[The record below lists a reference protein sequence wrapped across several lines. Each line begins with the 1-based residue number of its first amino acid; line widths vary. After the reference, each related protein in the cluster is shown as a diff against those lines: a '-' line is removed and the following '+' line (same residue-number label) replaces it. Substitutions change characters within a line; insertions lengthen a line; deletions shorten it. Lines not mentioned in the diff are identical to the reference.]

1 MNINNGIDQR
11 EFSTTYSFVDIIRIS
26 LKNKLMI
33 LSIATIV
40 LLIGVYISYTS
51 EPVYRASVYLRIED
65 KSAAEN
71 IFGLD
76 DTESSGRI
84 SEEIEI
90 IKSRKI
96 AEGVVQDLWSSNWK
110 MKLHLFES
118 KKYVPRGQKIRSL
131 VKRVLSL
138 GMWSGD
144 SEEVNSI
151 DYSKSIDASLVKKFS
166 KKLMNHTT
174 VQSRSGTNIIIITV
188 SSTFPDD
195 AKIIA
200 NAYAKVYKAL
210 DYEWMISEALGLTQF
225 LDSEIDPKYNEMIA
239 SGERLIEFKEIN
251 KVFSPDQEAS
261 NKLNQISESKIEKN
275 ILEGSIKADDLILA
289 ETKRVIENIDFNTD
303 ILDEINVKKEKIR
316 ELELEIE
323 IFTRTSSYKDSKDDI
338 DSIQDEI
345 NDLKNQIKTFN
356 NICEQ
361 DIEACSDPYTYSQK
375 LSAQVDDL
383 DKSIKRNRINL
394 QKVNERIN
402 VLESELGTMPSLQK
416 TLEQLQTEFDVKYST
431 YQRLIEK
438 LEEAKISLN
447 SIQSKVRIVDAAS
460 RPTLPVSPNIR
471 VNILLSIV
479 LGLGLGVVTA
489 FTREFFDNSI
499 KSIEYLEGIGLSI
512 LAIIPVIGDVKS
524 EGNRRKKNNN
534 DPAKKK
540 AEVGKLQRR
549 LITHEDPKSPVS
561 EAYRGLRTSLIYSAH
576 DKKKKTIMVSS
587 PGPGEGKTTTI
598 INLAITY
605 ANLGKKTLIIDADLR
620 KPVLHK
626 VFNQKKDKG
635 LTHLIANTT
644 DDYKD
649 IVKHTEVENLDLITC
664 GVVPPNPSELL
675 ASEELENLIGK
686 LEEDY
691 DIILFDAPPIMAV
704 TDAIVLS
711 RLINQFVLVVHF
723 GKTDKG
729 AIARTL
735 TSMAQVNVEQ
745 SGIVLNALDYRSSYY
760 YSGSYYNYYNY
771 YYYGT
776 EK

>member
-1 MNINNGIDQR
+1 
-11 EFSTTYSFVDIIRIS
+11 
-26 LKNKLMI
+26 
-33 LSIATIV
+33 
-40 LLIGVYISYTS
+40 
-51 EPVYRASVYLRIED
+51 
-65 KSAAEN
+65 
-71 IFGLD
+71 
-76 DTESSGRI
+76 
-84 SEEIEI
+84 
-90 IKSRKI
+90 
-96 AEGVVQDLWSSNWK
+96 
-110 MKLHLFES
+110 
-118 KKYVPRGQKIRSL
+118 
-131 VKRVLSL
+131 
-138 GMWSGD
+138 
-144 SEEVNSI
+144 
-151 DYSKSIDASLVKKFS
+151 
-166 KKLMNHTT
+166 

-512 LAIIPVIGDVKS
+512 LAIIPVIGDVK
-524 EGNRRKKNNN
+524 
-534 DPAKKK
+534 
-540 AEVGKLQRR
+540 
-549 LITHEDPKSPVS
+549 
-561 EAYRGLRTSLIYSAH
+561 
-576 DKKKKTIMVSS
+576 
-587 PGPGEGKTTTI
+587 
-598 INLAITY
+598 
-605 ANLGKKTLIIDADLR
+605 
-620 KPVLHK
+620 
-626 VFNQKKDKG
+626 
-635 LTHLIANTT
+635 
-644 DDYKD
+644 
-649 IVKHTEVENLDLITC
+649 
-664 GVVPPNPSELL
+664 
-675 ASEELENLIGK
+675 
-686 LEEDY
+686 
-691 DIILFDAPPIMAV
+691 
-704 TDAIVLS
+704 
-711 RLINQFVLVVHF
+711 
-723 GKTDKG
+723 
-729 AIARTL
+729 
-735 TSMAQVNVEQ
+735 
-745 SGIVLNALDYRSSYY
+745 
-760 YSGSYYNYYNY
+760 
-771 YYYGT
+771 
-776 EK
+776 